1 MSRPGPAVKQQVL
14 RPLRKVVETFES
26 KRAEKAQQADRVEQ
40 LEKQLAKTRKQLR
53 DTRTQVRQLR
63 GKITEAQYALPD
75 AVADVITAVQ
85 TERLTF
91 LKPNQLF
98 DLATIMRDI
107 EEKAIPGLVL
117 EAGTA
122 RGGSAIVLAKA
133 KAQER
138 PMRVYDVFGLIP
150 PPTEQDGADVH
161 NRYAKIVKGEAK
173 GTKDDIYYGY
183 RDDLLAEVT
192 ESFTRH
198 GVAPADHNVDLVKG
212 LFQDTVV
219 IDEPVAFAHLDGDWY
234 ESTMTCLER
243 IAPHLSEGGRMVLDD
258 YYNWSGCRRAVH
270 DYFKG
275 RREFDL
281 VPRAKM
287 HVIRK

>member
-14 RPLRKVVETFES
+14 RPLRKVVDAFES
-26 KRAEKAQQADRVEQ
+26 KRVEKAQQADRVEQ

-53 DTRTQVRQLR
+53 DTRTQVRQMR
-63 GKITEAQYALPD
+63 GKITEAHYDLP
-75 AVADVITAVQ
+75 ASVTDVITSVQ

-91 LKPNQLF
+91 LKPNQLY

-133 KAQER
+133 KASER

-161 NRYAKIVKGEAK
+161 NRYAKIMNGEAK
-173 GTKDDIYYGY
+173 GSKDDIYYGY

-198 GVAPADHNVDLVKG
+198 GVTPAEHNVELVKG

-243 IAPHLSEGGRMVLDD
+243 IAPHLSEGGLMVLDD

-275 RREFDL
+275 RPEFAL